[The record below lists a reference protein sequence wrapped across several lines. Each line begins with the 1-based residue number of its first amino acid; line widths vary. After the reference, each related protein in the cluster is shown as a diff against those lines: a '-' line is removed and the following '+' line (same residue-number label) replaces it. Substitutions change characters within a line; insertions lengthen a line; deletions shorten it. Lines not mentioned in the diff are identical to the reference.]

1 MSYAIAYFCRQL
13 KLYLLHK
20 KCPMQL
26 LKIANDHFA
35 IIYED
40 KMFWQHWSPPGHAPI
55 SSMLLINHLLRLSP
69 IL

>member
-40 KMFWQHWSPPGHAPI
+40 KMFIRMATGKFGKLFFP
-55 SSMLLINHLLRLSP
+55 
-69 IL
+69 